1 MTIIGDEVV
10 QAAIIAKLK
19 SLAPFGAVAS
29 TEVRELEWQG
39 DSFTYPNIRVELE
52 DNTPYYDEQ
61 LRCGLQRVEFSV
73 YVFSEQ
79 RSSKEASQIKT
90 LVTNAMV
97 SDGFSSSTYSV
108 RFLPIRILD
117 NVPAIREDDRTWRTQ
132 VKFGTKVSSLV

>member
-1 MTIIGDEVV
+1 MAIIGDEVI

-19 SLAPFGAVAS
+19 TLAPFGVVAS
-29 TEVRELEWQG
+29 TEIRELEWQG

-61 LRCGLQRVEFSV
+61 LRCGIQRVEFSV

-90 LVTNAMV
+90 LLTNALV
-97 SDGFSSSTYSV
+97 GDGFSNSTYSV

-117 NVPAIREDDRTWRTQ
+117 NVPAIREDERIWRAQ
-132 VKFGTKVSSLV
+132 IKFGSKISSL

>member
-1 MTIIGDEVV
+1 MAIIGDEVI

-61 LRCGLQRVEFSV
+61 LRCGIQRVEFSV

-90 LVTNAMV
+90 LVTNALV
-97 SDGFSSSTYSV
+97 GDGFSNSTI

-117 NVPAIREDDRTWRTQ
+117 NVPAIREDDRTWRAQ

>member
-1 MTIIGDEVV
+1 MAIIGDEVI

-19 SLAPFGAVAS
+19 LLAPFGAVVS
-29 TEVRELEWQG
+29 TEIRELEWQG

-61 LRCGLQRVEFSV
+61 LRCGIQRVEFSV

-79 RSSKEASQIKT
+79 KSSKEASQIKT
-90 LVTNAMV
+90 LVTNALV
-97 SDGFSSSTYSV
+97 GDGFSNSTI

-117 NVPAIREDDRTWRTQ
+117 NVPAVREDDRTWRAQ
-132 VKFGTKVSSLV
+132 IKFGSKVSSL